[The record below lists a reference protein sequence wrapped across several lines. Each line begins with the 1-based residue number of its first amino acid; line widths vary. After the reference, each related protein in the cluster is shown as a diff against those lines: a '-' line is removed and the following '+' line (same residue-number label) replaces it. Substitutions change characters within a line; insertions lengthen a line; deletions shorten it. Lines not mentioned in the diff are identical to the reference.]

1 MITDES
7 VSKPSGRINM
17 GCSKSR
23 LPLRVFVTC
32 LLILAA
38 ANALVSGAEQHL
50 LYVTVPDG
58 AGGSKGHGIYIFDIE
73 NDHKFVRRIDIPDMG
88 GTRGVC
94 ASPETDRLYYAHG
107 NTKLACM
114 DLITEKKLWENDY
127 PKSEGGCD
135 RIQITPD
142 GKKLYVPSGWWSSD
156 PYNKVVDAAT
166 GKLIAKIHVSDAGGC
181 HNTIVSLD
189 GTRVYCASTKYDML
203 TVADTST
210 DKIVKRVGP
219 YMAMIWPH
227 TVNGA
232 QTLSF
237 VNTDHIVGFEVGD
250 LQTGKKLHT
259 VMVKGMEDQRRR
271 CHGIGLRPDETEVWL
286 VDQDQ
291 KRLYVFDATVM
302 PPVEKQH
309 IDVSAKTHGWITFS
323 MDGRFAYPDTGEVID
338 PETKKIIGA
347 LTDDEGNRVMSS
359 KFIEIHFRDGD
370 PIRVG
375 QQMGMGRVVAVSQS
389 DS

>member
-1 MITDES
+1 M
-7 VSKPSGRINM
+7 KPH
-17 GCSKSR
+17 
-23 LPLRVFVTC
+23 PTRVLLQVT
-32 LLILAA
+32 AA
-38 ANALVSGAEQHL
+38 ALLLCAMLLASAAAAAEQRL

-58 AGGSKGHGIYIFDIE
+58 AGGSKGHGIYLFDI
-73 NDHKFVRRIDIPDMG
+73 DDGHKFVRKIDIPDMG

-94 ASPETDRLYYAHG
+94 ASPATDKLYYAHG
-107 NTKLACM
+107 NTKLTCM
-114 DLITEKKLWENDY
+114 DLLTEKKLWENVY

-156 PYNKVVDAAT
+156 PYNKVVDGAT
-166 GKLIAKIHVSDAGGC
+166 GKLIAKIRVSESGHC

-189 GTRVYCASTKYDML
+189 GRRVYCASTAYNML
-203 TVADTST
+203 TVADTAT

-250 LQTGKKLHT
+250 LRTGKKLHT
-259 VMVKGMEDQRRR
+259 VRVKGMEDQRRR
-271 CHGIGLRPDETEVWL
+271 CHGIGLTPDESEVWL
-286 VDQDQ
+286 VDQDR

-309 IDVSAKTHGWITFS
+309 IDVSIKSHGWITFS
-323 MDGRFAYPDTGEVID
+323 KDGRFAYPDTGDVID
-338 PETKKIIGA
+338 PKTKKIIA
-347 LTDDEGNRVMSS
+347 TLTDAGGRRVASS

-370 PIRVG
+370 PIWVG
-375 QQMGMGRVVAVSQS
+375 QQMGMGRVTG
-389 DS
+389 DSAASADP